1 LLKYLFIKRRFNYKT
16 TDKSFFSLYNLFGD
30 AMKIYLEFILIL
42 NFLLD
47 FMILYGTK
55 RVLKLQ
61 KNLFRLILGGLIGS
75 LTTFLLVAEIGGWC
89 LFLLKIGLSFLIVL
103 VAFGKNNLFE
113 NVFYFYLISIILGG
127 GIYLFDLNTSAS
139 FYYLILLV
147 GAPFLLFLVV
157 KELICYR
164 NTYSNKY
171 EVFIYI
177 KEKLY
182 RMEGFID
189 TGNQLT
195 SPFKGEPVILVNLEL
210 PIDTVIY
217 VPYKALNTSGVIP
230 CIRPDKVIINQ
241 KVFKHCLIGFSKDKF
256 QLKGLNC
263 ILPNKFKEE
272 L

>member
-1 LLKYLFIKRRFNYKT
+1 
-16 TDKSFFSLYNLFGD
+16 
-30 AMKIYLEFILIL
+30 MKIYLEFIFLI

-61 KNLFRLILGGLIGS
+61 RNLFRLMLGGMIGS
-75 LTTFLLVAEIGGWC
+75 FTTVFLLIDVGGIA
-89 LFLLKIGLSFLIVL
+89 LFFIKACFSFLIVL
-103 VAFGKNNLFE
+103 IAFGKKHLFE

-127 GIYLFDLNTSAS
+127 GIYLFDLNTSDS

-147 GAPFLLFLVV
+147 GSPFLLYLVV
-157 KELICYR
+157 QELVRYR

-177 KEKLY
+177 KKKLY

-210 PIDTVIY
+210 PIDRVIY

-241 KVFKHCLIGFSKDKF
+241 KEFKNCLIGFAKDKF
-256 QLKGLNC
+256 QLHGLNC